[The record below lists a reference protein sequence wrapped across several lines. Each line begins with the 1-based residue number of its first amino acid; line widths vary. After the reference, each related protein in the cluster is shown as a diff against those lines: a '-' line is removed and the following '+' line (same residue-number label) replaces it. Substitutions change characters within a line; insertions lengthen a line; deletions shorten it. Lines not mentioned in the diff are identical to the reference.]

1 MVMPTTQT
9 TPDEIIGEALDLGCV
24 TWEELHETGPGK
36 FEGNRGI
43 NRPLAIACHA
53 LVLNSFADESIE
65 GVDRIDRWLLYND
78 SSGFVD
84 VVEYDTVQSA
94 QAAIRQ
100 LKIRQLKN
108 EEE

>member
-1 MVMPTTQT
+1 MPITQT

-24 TWEELHETGPGK
+24 TWEKLHETGPGNFQGK
-36 FEGNRGI
+36 HGI
-43 NRPLAIACHA
+43 NRPLAIACRA
-53 LVLNSFADESIE
+53 LVLNGFADESIE

-78 SSGFVD
+78 SQRFVD
-84 VVEYDTVQSA
+84 VVEYDTVTSA

-100 LKIRQLKN
+100 LKN